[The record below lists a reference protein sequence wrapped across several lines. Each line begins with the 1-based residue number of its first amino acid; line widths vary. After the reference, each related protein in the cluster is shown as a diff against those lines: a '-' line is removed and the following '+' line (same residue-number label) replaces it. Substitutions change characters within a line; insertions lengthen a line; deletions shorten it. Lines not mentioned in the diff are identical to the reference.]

1 VHDIHRGN
9 ANGQGGWI
17 AMIVLKWIIIVVSI
31 GYVAGLVALFLVQRS
46 MLFPIPVTARTS
58 PDAAGLPEAEE
69 HFLATADGENI
80 IVWHVPAKPGRAVI
94 IYFPGNGD
102 FLAGRVSRF
111 RSMTADGTGLVAV
124 SYRGYAGST
133 GQPSERGLLLD
144 AAAAYAFA
152 SARYGT
158 ERIVAWGFSLG
169 TGVAVA
175 LAADRPIG
183 KLILEAPYTSTADIA
198 GSLLRFVPVRLLMR
212 DQFRSDQRVA
222 GVTAPVLI
230 MHGARDN
237 VVPIGFGERLFA
249 LAREPKQF
257 VRFPSGG
264 HDDLDGYG
272 AIETARRFINA
283 SNG

>member
-1 VHDIHRGN
+1 
-9 ANGQGGWI
+9 
-17 AMIVLKWIIIVVSI
+17 MTVLKSILIILVVGYLI
-31 GYVAGLVALFLVQRS
+31 GLGILFVAQQS
-46 MLFPIPVTARTS
+46 MLFPIPQTLRISPEAAGF
-58 PDAAGLPEAEE
+58 PDAQE
-69 HFLATADGENI
+69 HVLTTADGENI
-80 IVWHVPAKPGRAVI
+80 IVWHVPAKPGCAVI

-102 FLAGRVSRF
+102 FLAGRVGRF
-111 RSMTADGTGLVAV
+111 RSMTADGSGLVAV

-152 SARYGT
+152 SARYGA

-175 LAADRPIG
+175 LAADHDVG
-183 KLILEAPYTSTADIA
+183 KLILEAPYTSTVDIA
-198 GSLLRFVPVRLLMR
+198 GLLFRFVPVRLLMR

-230 MHGARDN
+230 MHGARDT
-237 VVPIGFGERLFA
+237 VIPIGFGERLFA
-249 LAREPKQF
+249 LAHEPKQF
-257 VRFPSGG
+257 VRFPAGG
-264 HDDLDGYG
+264 HDDLDGHG

-283 SNG
+283 PNG